1 MSDKNETLLIESY
14 REQTESWRQ
23 EASLLH
29 RFTSVILPLSIAV
42 LGAPYVQ
49 NGGANEM
56 IALLAPMGGIIL
68 MTFWGISCQIM
79 ETKSKIRHSII
90 YNLEDRFRT
99 VDRERFRGQAEF
111 RRIRSKAGGK
121 KLSSHRLRVFMFWI
135 YFCVAIVMLLP
146 HIIDFL
152 CVNPKYILA
161 WVAILLF
168 GISFVLS
175 LWITLKAKSV
185 REQVDR
191 LEV

>member
-1 MSDKNETLLIESY
+1 MLDRNETLLIESY

-49 NGGANEM
+49 NGGANGE
-56 IALLAPMGGIIL
+56 IALLAPMGGIMLI
-68 MTFWGISCQIM
+68 TFWGISCQIM

-99 VDRERFRGQAEF
+99 VGPERFRGQAEF

-121 KLSSHRLRVFMFWI
+121 RLSSHKLRMCMLWV
-135 YFCVAIVMLLP
+135 YFGVALLMLLP
-146 HIIDFL
+146 QIIKNV

-161 WVAILLF
+161 WIAVLLF
-168 GISFVLS
+168 GISFALVLG
-175 LWITLKAKSV
+175 ITLKAKSV
-185 REQVDR
+185 RKRVDR